1 MAIQSVKIAQQV
13 NLLLLLLLLG
23 IFSVASSA
31 FALEQIESVT
41 IIGSKVAATEVP
53 GSASFLSNEDLAK
66 TIDTDIHK
74 ILSLVPGVFFRAE
87 DGHGLRP
94 NISIRGTSMDRS
106 AKITLMEDGILI
118 APAPYTSAAAY
129 YFPTP
134 GRMNAVEVLKGP
146 AAISQGP
153 STVGGAI
160 NLVSTPIPELPSGKI
175 VQEFGDNNMSR
186 THAFYGGTTGNVGVL
201 IETHEHSSD
210 GFDSI
215 AGMNRDTGFNK
226 SDLMAK
232 LRYSWGDHEVTLK
245 IIEADETS
253 EQTYVGLSQLSFQRD
268 PRKRYGMSQYDEMA
282 NEANQ
287 KALIYKSRIGI
298 LDIIATSWTNDYHR
312 DWFKVDKANTLKA
325 HGIADGIDDVI
336 AAANLGS
343 KDAQEILDGIKAV
356 QVQLKHNN
364 RYYRNEGMQLQAS
377 ANFSHHEIT
386 FGLRDMKD
394 AESRYQWYE
403 CFDQT
408 SASKNSALYACG
420 SGYSG
425 TNNRLRETMATS
437 FFIQDTL
444 TLGKVAIT
452 VGQRSEEYRQ
462 VENRWLDGM
471 ASRNIQDS
479 NYSNKKSRGDYRTS
493 GLGITYSA
501 NNNLKLIAGFHEG
514 MSPVFNG
521 DAEEADN
528 LELGF
533 RYNNNLTALEII
545 YFSSD
550 YQNLVGTCSNS
561 SGGNCE
567 AGASFSG
574 GEVDVSGLEMTSSW
588 VFEGNNISYPISI
601 AFTSTKATFNN
612 SFSNDDYWGTV
623 MTGDDVPYIPS
634 SVLAIQAGVITES
647 GWSGYLRLLDHGGAC
662 SSAAC
667 GTHERIGPYNFL
679 DLTLRKAFNNNFDV
693 YGVIENIMNNEDIA
707 SRAPKNG
714 ARSQKPK
721 TFKIGF
727 SYNF

>member
-1 MAIQSVKIAQQV
+1 MAIKSVKIAQQV
-13 NLLLLLLLLG
+13 NLLLLLLLTG
-23 IFSVASSA
+23 IFSIAASELD
-31 FALEQIESVT
+31 LEQIESVT

-53 GSASFLSNEDLAK
+53 GAASFLSNKDLEK

-146 AAISQGP
+146 SAISQGP

-160 NLVSTPIPELPSGKI
+160 NLVSTLIPELPSGKI

-186 THAFYGGTTGNVGVL
+186 THAFYGGTSGNLGAL
-201 IETHEHSSD
+201 IETHEHSSN

-215 AGMNRDTGFNK
+215 TGMNRDTGFNK

-232 LRYSWGDHEVTLK
+232 LRYSWGDHELTLK
-245 IIEADETS
+245 MLEADETS

-287 KALIYKSRIGI
+287 TALIYKGRIGM

-312 DWFKVDKANTLKA
+312 DWFKVDKANNLKA

-336 AAANLGS
+336 AAANLGN
-343 KDAQEILDGIKAV
+343 KDAQEILDGTKAV

-364 RYYRNEGMQLQAS
+364 RYYRNAGMQLQAS

-403 CFDQT
+403 CFDQKP
-408 SASKNSALYACG
+408 SSNNSALYACG

-425 TNNRLRETMATS
+425 TNNRLRETAAIS

-444 TLGKVAIT
+444 RLGKLAIT
-452 VGQRSEEYRQ
+452 IGQRAEDYRQ
-462 VENRWLDGM
+462 VENRWLDG
-471 ASRNIQDS
+471 
-479 NYSNKKSRGDYRTS
+479 
-493 GLGITYSA
+493 
-501 NNNLKLIAGFHEG
+501 
-514 MSPVFNG
+514 
-521 DAEEADN
+521 
-528 LELGF
+528 
-533 RYNNNLTALEII
+533 
-545 YFSSD
+545 
-550 YQNLVGTCSNS
+550 
-561 SGGNCE
+561 
-567 AGASFSG
+567 GA
-574 GEVDVSGLEMTSSW
+574 
-588 VFEGNNISYPISI
+588 
-601 AFTSTKATFNN
+601 
-612 SFSNDDYWGTV
+612 
-623 MTGDDVPYIPS
+623 
-634 SVLAIQAGVITES
+634 
-647 GWSGYLRLLDHGGAC
+647 
-662 SSAAC
+662 
-667 GTHERIGPYNFL
+667 
-679 DLTLRKAFNNNFDV
+679 
-693 YGVIENIMNNEDIA
+693 
-707 SRAPKNG
+707 
-714 ARSQKPK
+714 
-721 TFKIGF
+721 
-727 SYNF
+727 

>member
-1 MAIQSVKIAQQV
+1 MPS
-13 NLLLLLLLLG
+13 LLLLLG
-23 IFSVASSA
+23 IFSVGSSA
-31 FALEQIESVT
+31 VDIEQIESVT
-41 IIGSKVAATEVP
+41 IIGSKIAATEVP
-53 GSASFLSNEDLAK
+53 GAASFLSNQDLKK

-146 AAISQGP
+146 SAISQGP
-153 STVGGAI
+153 STIGGAI
-160 NLVSTPIPELPSGKI
+160 NLVSTPIPELPSGNI
-175 VQEFGDNNMSR
+175 AQEFGDNDMSR
-186 THAFYGGTTGNVGVL
+186 THAFYGGTTGNLGAL
-201 IETHEHSSD
+201 IEAHEHSSD

-215 AGMNRDTGFNK
+215 AGVDRDTGFNK

-232 LRYSWGDHEVTLK
+232 LRYSWGDHEITLK
-245 IIEADETS
+245 IIEADESS
-253 EQTYVGLSQLSFQRD
+253 EQTYVGLSQLSFQKD

-282 NEANQ
+282 NAANQ
-287 KALIYKSRIGI
+287 KALIYKGRIGM

-312 DWFKVDKANTLKA
+312 DWFKVDKANNLKE
-325 HGIADGIDDVI
+325 HGIADGIDNVI
-336 AAANLGS
+336 AAANDGN
-343 KDAQEILDGIKAV
+343 KDAQEILDGKKAV

-364 RYYRNEGMQLQAS
+364 RYYRNEGLQLQAS
-377 ANFSHHEIT
+377 ANFSNHKIT

-403 CFDQT
+403 CFDQI

-425 TNNRLRETMATS
+425 ANNRLRETVATS

-444 TLGKVAIT
+444 ILGKFAIT
-452 VGQRSEEYRQ
+452 IGHRSEDYRQ
-462 VENRWLDGM
+462 VENRWLDGT

-479 NYSNKKSRGDYRTS
+479 IYSNKKSRGDYQTS
-493 GLGITYSA
+493 GLGFTYSV

-533 RYNNNLTALEII
+533 RYNNDLTLLEII

-574 GEVDVSGLEMTSSW
+574 GEVDVSGLEITSSW
-588 VFEGNNISYPISI
+588 VLEGNNIRYPISI
-601 AFTSTKATFNN
+601 AFTSTKAIFNN

-623 MTGDDVPYIPS
+623 MTGDNVPYIPS
-634 SVLAIQAGVITES
+634 SVLAIQAGVLTES

-667 GTHERIGPYNFL
+667 GTNERIGPYSFV
-679 DLTLRKAFNNNFDV
+679 DLTLRKSINNALDL

-714 ARSQKPK
+714 ARSQKPQ

-727 SYNF
+727 SYKF